1 VPITVAP
8 DPQNPGKF
16 IWVDSA
22 TGQPAVQPGGPG
34 TEFVAPSDLTPAQQQ
49 QVQQQQQQQAQQ
61 QQQQQQ
67 QQQAQQRQTTPVQ
80 TPALGT
86 PSGQGGQYSV
96 DQILAAP
103 DQELQQ
109 ANIQVADLWRQ
120 IQAQQAVVDKAQQ
133 AVSGGDI
140 TQQGAL
146 NAATTSLNSLYGTLS
161 QATQRVQQANDTR
174 ASTLQKAI
182 ESDQLLPGQ
191 VDLAKA
197 QITKAN
203 ADADS
208 AKAQAQVLTDGAPG
222 QRALVAAQAG
232 LASAQAAAQKAS
244 ADATAAKTPAEV
256 AQLNAQANS
265 LNAQANQTNTLL
277 PDLQAKARA
286 ETGLTEAQTTLTGSQ
301 SDLAQAQ
308 SRQADANTALIN
320 AQATQLTPAQAA
332 AQQGQAAVAQAQAGG
347 LIPAQAGLAGAQTLE
362 TGANIQK
369 GLLGPVY
376 GLQDQVNAIR
386 AIQSQVFGPGG
397 SGNAQDANDLLQQ
410 YTAAALGGTT
420 PYAASVAA
428 ANYGQNIYGTQ
439 ASMYNAAQS
448 ALASRAN
455 ALSSLGGN
463 ILGTLGTMN
472 ANAPAGSTAMA
483 AAFRD
488 VMNFAGA
495 QQQQAQQQFAQQ
507 LGLGQGAGGLQQPK
521 APALPAYLQ
530 QFGNPAGAGGGT
542 PTNAPVTIN
551 IGGQGTTA
559 AAPPA
564 PPAAPAAPA
573 VPATPAGGYA
583 VQQPGTYGAMSGSLP
598 GLLQNYAPPSMDSV
612 HALWANELNSGAVS
626 SPYAASGAS

>member
-1 VPITVAP
+1 MPITVAP

-22 TGQPAVQPGGPG
+22 TGQSAVQPGGPG

-67 QQQAQQRQTTPVQ
+67 QTTPVQ

-96 DQILAAP
+96 DQILAGS

-109 ANIQVADLWRQ
+109 ANIQVADIWNQ
-120 IQAQQAVVDKAQQ
+120 IQKQQAVVDQAQQ
-133 AVSGGDI
+133 TAI
-140 TQQGAL
+140 ANPQAL
-146 NAATTSLNSLYGTLS
+146 TSATATLNTLYTSLS
-161 QATQRVQQANDTR
+161 QAEQRVETANASR
-174 ASTLQKAI
+174 ATTLQKAI
-182 ESDQLLPGQ
+182 DSNQLTPSQ

-197 QITKAN
+197 QTTKAQ
-203 ADADS
+203 ADA
-208 AKAQAQVLTDGAPG
+208 ATAQAQAQVLTDGAPG

-573 VPATPAGGYA
+573 APAVPATPAGGYA